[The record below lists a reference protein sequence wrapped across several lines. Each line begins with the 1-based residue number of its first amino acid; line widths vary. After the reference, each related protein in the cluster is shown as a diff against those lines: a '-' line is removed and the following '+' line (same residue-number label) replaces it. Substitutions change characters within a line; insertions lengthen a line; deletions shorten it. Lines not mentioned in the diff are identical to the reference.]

1 MRKIIETLTDALRY
15 GQTGTAAEFADRCE
29 FPLGS
34 VRNALANLW
43 EQGIADRDLAR
54 RRSGRGGK
62 VAWRYRL
69 AGADAENQLDFFGGL
84 NA

>member
-15 GQTGTAAEFADRCE
+15 GQTGTAAEFADRFE
-29 FPLGS
+29 FPLGC

-54 RRSGRGGK
+54 RRSGRGGR
-62 VAWRYRL
+62 VAWRYWL
-69 AGADAENQLDFFGGL
+69 AGVGDAN
-84 NA
+84 